1 MVDDRLNSCGRFRE
15 GRCQRQDDM
24 TRLYLIPQVL
34 EPRRFVEYEKT
45 CFSCRDYLPWSAE
58 GLPTPPPHVDEPPA
72 DFWFDGLT
80 LSGSLNPETA
90 YF

>member
-15 GRCQRQDDM
+15 GQCQRQDDM

-45 CFSCRDYLPWSAE
+45 CFSCRDYLPWSTE
-58 GLPTPPPHVDEPPA
+58 GLPNPPPHVDELPV
-72 DFWFDGLT
+72 DFLFDWLT
-80 LSGSLNPETA
+80 LPGSFNPETA
-90 YF
+90 QF